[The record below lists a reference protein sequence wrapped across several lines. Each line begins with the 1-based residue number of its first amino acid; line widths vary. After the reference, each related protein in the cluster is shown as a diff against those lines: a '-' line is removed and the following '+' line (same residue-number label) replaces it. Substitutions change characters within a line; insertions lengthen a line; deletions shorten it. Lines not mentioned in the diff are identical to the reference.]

1 MCSESLRTGWVS
13 VVNSGKAA
21 GDTLIYAPMM
31 ERLSGEYDE
40 SDNNMVLELAV
51 TDHKNADLK
60 QQMGELKHQ
69 HPFGEKLLE
78 E

>member
-1 MCSESLRTGWVS
+1 
-13 VVNSGKAA
+13 
-21 GDTLIYAPMM
+21 
-31 ERLSGEYDE
+31 
-40 SDNNMVLELAV
+40 MVLELAV